1 MGFVNPRNVGNA
13 RDMRKGPEKK
23 KECSC
28 NLIVFALYNALW
40 WILALHYIGNFKC
53 SILYLWNGLGI
64 YVTLCFCFAKA
75 KWNIISTSS
84 TNIVKYGLL
93 VYPNVENI
101 IHVQQVEDNWAA
113 GIFTIIYRN
122 YLRFFLWLVFNVIS
136 FWNFKYLNL
145 VWKGYTWCAPSRR
158 HYGIRCFWRRSLRCC
173 WQQHYTISRYWRGKR
188 NS

>member
-1 MGFVNPRNVGNA
+1 MHYIVSLKWIGDLRYIVFLLC
-13 RDMRKGPEKK
+13 KGKMKYYIYLFYEHSQVWLISVSKCWK
-23 KECSC
+23 YYSCTTLSIWC
-28 NLIVFALYNALW
+28 NLRSL
-40 WILALHYIGNFKC
+40 
-53 SILYLWNGLGI
+53 
-64 YVTLCFCFAKA
+64 
-75 KWNIISTSS
+75 
-84 TNIVKYGLL
+84 
-93 VYPNVENI
+93 
-101 IHVQQVEDNWAA
+101 AA